1 LLAHGPCGEAIRR
14 DHAQDDALVAH
25 AVIRRYEGRMIE
37 TVSVSRI
44 PRTLIVALALVTVA
58 GCAGGSSSSG
68 LSPATP
74 EPQMAAAPPAAQ
86 PTPPP
91 PPSAPAGRAVQ
102 GAPAAAPPPAKQAA
116 LTPEEAKGKCWMRYE
131 NDRRAKSIDE
141 RLKLVEK
148 CVDDTLRN
156 QPPPRPDR

>member
-1 LLAHGPCGEAIRR
+1 MNEIASSPRR
-14 DHAQDDALVAH
+14 
-25 AVIRRYEGRMIE
+25 
-37 TVSVSRI
+37 
-44 PRTLIVALALVTVA
+44 LIATLALVTLA
-58 GCAGGSSSSG
+58 GCAGSSSSSD

-74 EPQMAAAPPAAQ
+74 EPQVAAAPPPAD
-86 PTPPP
+86 PPP
-91 PPSAPAGRAVQ
+91 VVQASPLPAPAGRATQ
-102 GAPAAAPPPAKQAA
+102 SAPAAPPPPAKQAA

-156 QPPPRPDR
+156 QPRPLPAR